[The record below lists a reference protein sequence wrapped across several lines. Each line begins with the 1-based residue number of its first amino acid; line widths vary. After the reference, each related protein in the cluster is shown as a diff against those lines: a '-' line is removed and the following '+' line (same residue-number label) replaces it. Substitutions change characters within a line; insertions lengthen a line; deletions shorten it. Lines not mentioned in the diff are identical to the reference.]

1 MGRRA
6 VDRHAGGSFS
16 ARRRLSTVTPQR
28 AIARGRSAA
37 AEGMGTCPTSPLA
50 TDYRGPTLRGLLGR
64 SGVGLSYLSEI
75 ERGRKPG
82 SVTAWTRIAEAF
94 GTTIDALVVD

>member
-1 MGRRA
+1 M
-6 VDRHAGGSFS
+6 
-16 ARRRLSTVTPQR
+16 
-28 AIARGRSAA
+28 
-37 AEGMGTCPTSPLA
+37 
-50 TDYRGPTLRGLLGR
+50 RGLSVR

-82 SVTAWTRIAEAF
+82 PVTAWTRIAEAF

>member
-1 MGRRA
+1 
-6 VDRHAGGSFS
+6 
-16 ARRRLSTVTPQR
+16 
-28 AIARGRSAA
+28 
-37 AEGMGTCPTSPLA
+37 MGTCPTSPLA
-50 TDYRGPTLRGLLGR
+50 TDYRGPTLRGLSGR
-64 SGVGLSYLSEI
+64 SGVGLSHLSEI